1 MSSIK
6 SLPVYLVLLIGIS
19 FFAFTPAGNK
29 DNVVPGKYEKIIR
42 NVMLVLKE
50 IHYDPKAVDDGF
62 SEQVFDR
69 YMNALDPNKNI
80 LLKSDID
87 ALKAK
92 FGKLVDDELNGKLKA
107 EFFLAA
113 GEVYKKRV
121 EELGVVYKDILS
133 KPFDFTKDE
142 RVQLDP
148 DKVDFPA
155 NEADRKEVWRKR
167 LKFMSLERVNDLMNQ
182 QESGKATG
190 KEKSAAEMEKEARE
204 KVLKVENRIFE
215 GMTKKATPDEYF
227 RLFMNSVT
235 QLYDPHTDYFP
246 PVEKRN
252 FDEEMSGRYGGI
264 GAGLRDEDGN
274 IKIMSLTSGSP
285 AQKSGEIL
293 IGDVLIS
300 VAQGGNEPVDVSGL
314 SVSDC
319 VKMIRGKVGTDV
331 KLTLRKADGT
341 VKTIKLTR
349 QELKLED
356 TFVKSSIIKDGD
368 QKIGFIYLPE
378 FYADFER
385 PGGSRCAQDVAAEIN
400 KFKKEG
406 VTGIIM
412 DLRNNGGGS
421 LYDVVQMAGFFIE
434 DGPIVQV
441 KDREGNIQTQKDRD
455 KSVLWDGPLAVMVNE
470 FSASAS
476 EIFAAAIQ
484 DYGRGVVI
492 GSTSTF
498 GKGTVQRQIPLN
510 FENNKLL
517 ETDEYGSIKVTLQK
531 FYRIN
536 GGSTQLKGVT
546 PDIVLPDTY
555 EYLKYREKD
564 DKSALE
570 WDQISKA
577 GFSNWKNVNIQ
588 TIANESM
595 VRVGANPVFSQ
606 IKNQT
611 DWLGKEVDKDYSLQ
625 LTAYRAEQKTIKEA
639 GKKIESLLKNTDSLN
654 VSFMEQD
661 LAKYMGE
668 KDKADR
674 NANFLKAL
682 KTDIYIA
689 ETVKVIQD
697 MIKENNVVMNKKE
710 NE

>member
-6 SLPVYLVLLIGIS
+6 SLPVYFVLLIGIS
-19 FFAFTPAGNK
+19 FFAFTSAGNK
-29 DNVVPGKYEKIIR
+29 EKVVPSKYEKIIR

-50 IHYDPKAVDDGF
+50 IHYNPKDVNDEF
-62 SEQVFDR
+62 SGQVFDHFL
-69 YMNALDPNKNI
+69 NALDPNKNI

-87 ALKAK
+87 ALRAK
-92 FGKLVDDELNGKLKA
+92 FGKQVDDELNGKMKP
-107 EFFLAA
+107 EFFMAA
-113 GEVYKKRV
+113 GEIYRKRL
-121 EELGVVYKDILS
+121 EELTTVYQDILS
-133 KPFDFTKDE
+133 KPFEFTKDE

-148 DKVDFPA
+148 DKVEFPA
-155 NEADRKEVWRKR
+155 TEAERREVWRKR

-182 QESGKATG
+182 QENNKTPG
-190 KEKSAAEMEKEARE
+190 KEKTPAEMEKEARE
-204 KVLKVENRIFE
+204 KVLKVQNRFFE
-215 GMTKKATPDEYF
+215 GMQKKATPDEYF
-227 RLFMNSVT
+227 RLFMNAVT

-264 GAGLRDEDGN
+264 GAGLREEDGN

-285 AQKSGEIL
+285 AWKSGEIAV
-293 IGDVLIS
+293 GDVLIS
-300 VAQGGNEPVDVSGL
+300 VAPGGTEPVDVSGL
-314 SVSDC
+314 SVTDC

-341 VKTIKLTR
+341 IKNVKLTR

-356 TFVKSSIIKDGD
+356 TFVKSTIIKNGD

-385 PGGSRCAQDVAAEIN
+385 PGGARCAQDVAVEIN

-406 VTGIIM
+406 VNGIIM

-455 KSVLWDGPLAVMVNE
+455 KTVLWDGPLAVMVNE

-484 DYGRGVVI
+484 DYGRGVII

-517 ETDEYGSIKVTLQK
+517 DTDEYGSIKVTLQK

-546 PDIVLPDTY
+546 PDIILPDTY

-564 DKSALE
+564 DKAAME
-570 WDQISKA
+570 WDEISKA
-577 GFSNWKNVNIQ
+577 GFYNWKNVNIPS
-588 TIANESM
+588 IANESK

-606 IKNQT
+606 IKDQT
-611 DWLGKEVDKDYSLQ
+611 EWLGKEVDKDYPLQ
-625 LTAYRAEQKTIKEA
+625 LTAYRAEQKKIKET
-639 GKKIESLLKNTDSLN
+639 GKKIEGLLKNTDSLD
-654 VSFMEQD
+654 VSFMAQD
-661 LAKYMGE
+661 VPKYLGE

-682 KTDIYIA
+682 KTDIYVA
-689 ETVKVIQD
+689 ETVKVVQD
-697 MIKENNVVMNKKE
+697 MIKESNVALQKKE
-710 NE
+710 QQ